1 MGLSD
6 GARRGVTGPAPGQ
19 RVRVQA
25 ARALR
30 GLGLGELGPRQR
42 LLVGGGLLLRLVL
55 LALLVPAVQRAW
67 FAPFVEHFIDQPSW
81 TPWSTWLADG
91 GADQA
96 FPYGPL
102 MLVWFSVF
110 GALTSWLPVAWAVQL
125 GMAIGIVVAEVA
137 MVALLLRP
145 GGARPGRAALL
156 IAVSPIVV
164 YAAYVH
170 GQLDLVP
177 TALMFASVLYFRSRR
192 WSAAGVLAGAAIAV
206 KASSV
211 LIVPFAL
218 LFLLRNARYRQGWR
232 PYLIGVLPG
241 VLLYLLPGVSDGYRS
256 MVLGTPEARSV
267 VDYVLP
273 LGPGLNVVV
282 LPVVYV
288 ALLGLLWRF
297 RRANPDIVLTMT
309 AVALAAVALLTPA
322 SPGWFLWS
330 VPFLALIAA
339 GTGPR
344 VRLAVLGFWVAA
356 TISQAVSASGA
367 SARWSAETPGAGF
380 TDVDRGSGSLPV
392 WVPDLL
398 ATAAVVAGGIA
409 LAMVLRGALRQY
421 DVYRLSRAPLS
432 IAVAGDSGTGKDTLC
447 ISLSDV
453 FGESATSFL
462 MGDDYHLY
470 ERHAPLWNVTTHLD
484 PAANDL
490 PRLTRDTF
498 RLLDGEEVWCRHYD
512 HGRGRFTKQRQIAH
526 RELVVVSGLHALT
539 SGDVRAKVDL
549 TVFTDM
555 DETLRRRLKIE
566 RDVGERGHQL
576 AAVQA
581 SIDRREADRN
591 RFILPQRP
599 LADVVLRLES
609 ERPLPAEELPLDGPL
624 SLRVV
629 ARLRGLAFAEQ
640 LARALTSVGN
650 APARVEYL
658 NEPGAVEIVVSPAA
672 LTPRD
677 VRSLARHL
685 LDRPEELFVA
695 EPVWLGGSRGVMQL
709 ILVLA
714 MLERRRNHLESHA
727 R

>member
-1 MGLSD
+1 MGLK
-6 GARRGVTGPAPGQ
+6 
-19 RVRVQA
+19 
-25 ARALR
+25 
-30 GLGLGELGPRQR
+30 ELGPRQR
-42 LLVGGGLLLRLVL
+42 LLVAGGLLLRVVL
-55 LALLVPAVQRAW
+55 LVLLVPAVQRAW
-67 FAPFVEHFIDQPSW
+67 FAPFVEHFLDDPSF
-81 TPWSTWLADG
+81 TPWSSWLADG
-91 GADQA
+91 GTEEA

-110 GALTSWLPVAWAVQL
+110 GGLTAWLPVDWAVQL
-125 GMAIGIVVAEVA
+125 GMAIGVLAAEAA
-137 MVALLLRP
+137 MVALMLRT
-145 GGARPGRAALL
+145 GGARLGRAIVL

-164 YAAYVH
+164 YAAFVH

-177 TALMFASVLYFRSRR
+177 TALMFASVLMFRRR
-192 WSAAGVLAGAAIAV
+192 LWTAAGVLAGLAIAV
-206 KASSV
+206 KASSL
-211 LIVPFAL
+211 LIVPFAV
-218 LFLLRNARYRQGWR
+218 LFLIRNARYRDGIR
-232 PYLIGVLPG
+232 PYLLGLVPG
-241 VLLYLLPGVSDGYRS
+241 VLLYLLPAFSSGYRE
-256 MVLGTPEARSV
+256 MVLGTPEFRAV
-267 VDYVLP
+267 IDYVIP
-273 LGPGLNVVV
+273 LGPGLDVVI

-288 ALLGLLWRF
+288 ALLGVLWRF
-297 RRANPDIVLTMT
+297 RRANPDIVVTTT
-309 AVALAAVALLTPA
+309 AVGLAAVALLTPA

-330 VPFLALIAA
+330 VPLLAWVAA

-344 VRLAVLGFWVAA
+344 VRLAVFGFWVA
-356 TISQAVSASGA
+356 TTLSQALVSSGA
-367 SARWSAETPGAGF
+367 APRWSAQPLPRGFSDVGAS
-380 TDVDRGSGSLPV
+380 DVMPAWL
-392 WVPDLL
+392 PDLL

-409 LAMVLRGALRQY
+409 LAMVLRAALLQY
-421 DVYRLSRAPLS
+421 DVYRLSKAPLS

-470 ERHAPLWNVTTHLD
+470 ERHAPLWTVTTHLD

-498 RLLDGEEVWCRHYD
+498 RLLAGEEVWCRHYD
-512 HGRGRFTKQRQIAH
+512 HSRGRFTKQRQIAH

-539 SGDVRAKVDL
+539 SGDVRTKVDL

-555 DETLRRRLKIE
+555 DEPLRRRLKIE
-566 RDVGERGHQL
+566 RDVGQRGSQL

-581 SIDRREADRN
+581 SIDRREPDRN
-591 RFILPQRP
+591 RYILPQRP
-599 LADVVLRLES
+599 LADIVLRLES
-609 ERPLPAEELPLDGPL
+609 ERPLPPEDQPMDSPL

-640 LARALTSVGN
+640 LARALTSVGGV
-650 APARVEYL
+650 ATQLEYL
-658 NEPGAVEIVVSPAA
+658 NEPGVVELVISPGQ
-672 LTPRD
+672 LTPSD

-685 LDRPEELFVA
+685 LERPEELFVG

-714 MLERRRNHLESHA
+714 MLERRRNRLESSA

>member
-1 MGLSD
+1 VGLRH
-6 GARRGVTGPAPGQ
+6 G
-19 RVRVQA
+19 
-25 ARALR
+25 LR
-30 GLGLGELGPRQR
+30 ELGPRQR
-42 LLVGGGLLLRLVL
+42 LLVVAGVIVRVVL

-67 FAPFVEHFIDQPSW
+67 FAPFVEHFLDHPSA
-81 TPWSTWLADG
+81 TPWSSWLSDG
-91 GADQA
+91 GTEAA

-102 MLVWFSVF
+102 MLVWFTVF

-125 GMAIGIVVAEVA
+125 GMALGVLAAEAAIAA
-137 MVALLLRP
+137 MLLRP
-145 GGARPGRAALL
+145 GGARPGRAVVLL
-156 IAVSPIVV
+156 AVSPIVV
-164 YAAYVH
+164 YAAFVH

-177 TALMFASVLYFRSRR
+177 TALMFGSVLAFRRR
-192 WSAAGVLAGAAIAV
+192 SWSEAGLLAGAAIAV

-218 LFLLRNARYRQGWR
+218 LFLVRNARYRPGWR
-232 PYLIGVLPG
+232 PYLTALAPG
-241 VLLYLLPGVSDGYRS
+241 VLLYLLPGFSDGYRR
-256 MVLGTPEARSV
+256 MVFGTPEFRSV
-267 VDYVLP
+267 IDYVVP
-273 LGPGLNVVV
+273 LGPGLDVVI
-282 LPVVYV
+282 LPVVYA
-288 ALLGLLWRF
+288 ALLGVLWQF
-297 RRANPDIVLTMT
+297 RRANPDIVLTT
-309 AVALAAVALLTPA
+309 TGVGLAAVALLTPA

-339 GTGPR
+339 GSGPR
-344 VRLAVLGFWVAA
+344 VRLAVLGFWVAV
-356 TISQAVSASGA
+356 TVSQAVTSSGA
-367 SARWSAETPGAGF
+367 SLRWLARTPGNRFG
-380 TDVDRGSGSLPV
+380 DVDRSRAHLPD
-392 WVPDLL
+392 WLPDLL

-409 LAMVLRGALRQY
+409 LAMVLRSALLQY
-421 DVYRLSRAPLS
+421 DVYRLSRSPLS
-432 IAVAGDSGTGKDTLC
+432 MAVAGDSGTGKDTLC

-498 RLLDGEEVWCRHYD
+498 RLLAGEEVWCRHYD

-539 SGDVRAKVDL
+539 SSDVRAKVDL

-555 DETLRRRLKIE
+555 DEGLRRRLKIE

-576 AAVQA
+576 SSVIA
-581 SIDRREADRN
+581 SIERREPDRN

-609 ERPLPAEELPLDGPL
+609 ERPLPPEDQPMDAPLAL
-624 SLRVV
+624 SVV
-629 ARLRGLAFAEQ
+629 ARLQGLAFAER
-640 LARALTSVGN
+640 LARALTSVGGV
-650 APARVEYL
+650 PARLEYL
-658 NEPGAVEIVVSPAA
+658 NEPGAVEVVVSPGA

-685 LDRPEELFVA
+685 LDRPEELFVS

-714 MLERRRNHLESHA
+714 MLERRRNNLESHA

>member
-1 MGLSD
+1 MGL
-6 GARRGVTGPAPGQ
+6 R
-19 RVRVQA
+19 
-25 ARALR
+25 
-30 GLGLGELGPRQR
+30 ELGPRQR
-42 LLVGGGLLLRLVL
+42 MLVAAGVLLRVALLV
-55 LALLVPAVQRAW
+55 LLVPAVQRAW
-67 FAPFVEHFIDQPSW
+67 FAPFVEHFLENPSV
-81 TPWSTWLADG
+81 TPWSAWQADG
-91 GADQA
+91 GTDEA

-102 MLVWFSVF
+102 MLAWFTVF
-110 GALTSWLPVAWAVQL
+110 GGLTSWLPVDWAVQL
-125 GMAIGIVVAEVA
+125 GMSIGILVAELA
-137 MVALLLRP
+137 TLALLVRP
-145 GGARPGRAALL
+145 GGARPGRAAVLM
-156 IAVSPIVV
+156 AVSPIVV
-164 YAAYVH
+164 YAAFVH

-177 TALMFASVLYFRSRR
+177 TALMFASVLAFRRR
-192 WSAAGVLAGAAIAV
+192 TWWVAGALAGLAIAV
-206 KASSV
+206 KASAV

-218 LFLLRNARYRQGWR
+218 LFLLRNARYRAGVR
-232 PYLIGVLPG
+232 PYVTALVPG
-241 VLLYLLPGVSDGYRS
+241 VLLYVLPAFSRGYRE
-256 MVLGTPEARSV
+256 MVFGTPEFRSV
-267 VDYVLP
+267 VDYVVP
-273 LGPGLNVVV
+273 LGPGLNVVI

-288 ALLGLLWRF
+288 ALLGVLWRF
-297 RRANPDIVLTMT
+297 RRANPDIVLTTT

-339 GTGPR
+339 GTGSR
-344 VRLAVLGFWVAA
+344 VRLAVFGFWVAI
-356 TISQAVSASGA
+356 TVSQAVTASGA
-367 SARWSAETPGAGF
+367 AWRWDARTPGAGF
-380 TDVDRGSGSLPV
+380 TDVDVDRGSLPA
-392 WVPDLL
+392 WLPDLL
-398 ATAAVVAGGIA
+398 ATAGVVTGVIA
-409 LAMVLRGALRQY
+409 LAMVLRGALQQY

-498 RLLDGEEVWCRHYD
+498 RLLAGEEVWCRHYD

-539 SGDVRAKVDL
+539 SGDVRTKVDL

-555 DETLRRRLKIE
+555 DEPLRRRLKIE

-576 AAVQA
+576 ASVQA
-581 SIDRREADRN
+581 SIDRREPDRN

-609 ERPLPAEELPLDGPL
+609 ERPLPPEDQPMDAPL

-629 ARLRGLAFAEQ
+629 ARLRGLAFAER
-640 LARALTSVGN
+640 LARALTSVGGV
-650 APARVEYL
+650 AARLEYL
-658 NEPGAVEIVVSPAA
+658 NEPGVVEIVVSPTQ

-685 LDRPEELFVA
+685 LDRPEELFVT

-714 MLERRRNHLESHA
+714 MLERRRNSLESSA